1 MDGTDRKDDRSMTHE
16 HMLCWMLALLRSTGL
31 LLLLPVFSGKSIPV
45 PIRIGLAGVL
55 AYSASGFA
63 PVQTALPGDIGA
75 LLVAAVHEFLIG
87 LLMGLAVR
95 LTFYALEMA
104 GQIIST
110 EMGLVMSSQ
119 IDPISQNQSSPV
131 GTALFYFGSLLFLI
145 SGAHHTVFAAFI
157 RSFELAP
164 PGGLAGSQ
172 NAGDIFVQATG
183 SIFLIALQIAG
194 PILAVNF
201 DITLSF
207 AILGKAAPGLNAF
220 AESFGVRIL
229 AGLVL
234 LGLTLG
240 LTAQVVLSQFAQA
253 PELML
258 RLIP

>member
-1 MDGTDRKDDRSMTHE
+1 MCRKDNESMTHE
-16 HMLCWMLALLRSTGL
+16 HLLFWMLALLRSTGL
-31 LLLLPVFSGKSIPV
+31 LLLIPVFSGKSIPV
-45 PIRIGLAGVL
+45 SIRIGLAGLL

-63 PVQTALPGDIGA
+63 PVETALPGDMGA
-75 LLVAAVHEFLIG
+75 LLVAAIHEFLIG

-119 IDPISQNQSSPV
+119 IDPLSQNQSSPV

-164 PGGLAGSQ
+164 PGGVTGSQ
-172 NAGDIFVQATG
+172 NAGDVLVQATG

-201 DITLSF
+201 VITLAF
-207 AILGKAAPGLNAF
+207 AILGKAAPGINAF
-220 AESFGVRIL
+220 AESFGVRIF

-234 LGLTLG
+234 LALTLG